1 MEDVLIIGGGA
12 AGLNAASTLGRA
24 RRGVVVV
31 DSGKPRNAPADHVH
45 GFLTRDG
52 TPPAELV
59 AIGRSEVE
67 RYGGRIVTGAVRT
80 IRRHSGGF
88 RAELADGVI
97 EARRVVVATGLHD
110 ELPDI
115 PGLADRWARDV
126 LHCPYCHGW
135 EVRDQPLGVLGLAPR
150 SVHLAWLLPQW
161 SADVVL
167 FASDLAAADRAKV
180 TARGV
185 RIVED
190 KVIGIDVVDDTLR
203 GVRLA
208 NGDVVPRS
216 ALFVAGQFI
225 PNDDLLTQLGC
236 AKNETG
242 WVQVDP
248 TGLTSVPGVW
258 AVGNV
263 VNSSAQ
269 VISAAAAGATAAVS
283 INGDLIDD

>member
-1 MEDVLIIGGGA
+1 
-12 AGLNAASTLGRA
+12 
-24 RRGVVVV
+24 
-31 DSGKPRNAPADHVH
+31 
-45 GFLTRDG
+45 
-52 TPPAELV
+52 
-59 AIGRSEVE
+59 
-67 RYGGRIVTGAVRT
+67 
-80 IRRHSGGF
+80 
-88 RAELADGVI
+88 
-97 EARRVVVATGLHD
+97 
-110 ELPDI
+110 
-115 PGLADRWARDV
+115 
-126 LHCPYCHGW
+126 
-135 EVRDQPLGVLGLAPR
+135 
-150 SVHLAWLLPQW
+150 
-161 SADVVL
+161 
-167 FASDLAAADRAKV
+167 
-180 TARGV
+180 
-185 RIVED
+185 
-190 KVIGIDVVDDTLR
+190 
-203 GVRLA
+203 VRLA